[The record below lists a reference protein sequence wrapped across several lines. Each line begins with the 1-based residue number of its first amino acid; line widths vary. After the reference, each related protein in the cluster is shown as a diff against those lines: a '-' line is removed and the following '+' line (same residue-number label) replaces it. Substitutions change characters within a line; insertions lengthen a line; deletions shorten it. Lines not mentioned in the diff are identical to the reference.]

1 MDRRPVTAVCII
13 AILISLTVFFIFSR
27 TITGTWV
34 CTDRLTEHS
43 LLTDEVTVITLRQDG
58 TADFR
63 NYQTYLIGR
72 YHIRDG
78 SGTWEPAGFGKYHI
92 TITQGTDSS
101 CSHFENSTLAA
112 AVPFDFIVDHNLV
125 RDTIAYDPQAAP
137 EFTSIRPFVRSIVL
151 DCSNGCPGY

>member
-1 MDRRPVTAVCII
+1 MDRRLVTAVCIM

-27 TITGTWV
+27 PITGTWV

-43 LLTDEVTVITLRQDG
+43 LLTDEVTVITIRQDG
-58 TADFR
+58 TTDFR
-63 NYQTYLIGR
+63 SYQTYLIGR

-78 SGTWEPAGFGKYHI
+78 SGTWEPAGFGKYRI
-92 TITQGTDSS
+92 TITHGIDSS
-101 CSHFENSTLAA
+101 CSHFENCTLAA
-112 AVPFDFIVDHNLV
+112 AVPFDVIVDHNLI
-125 RDTIAYDPQAAP
+125 RDTIAYDPRAAP